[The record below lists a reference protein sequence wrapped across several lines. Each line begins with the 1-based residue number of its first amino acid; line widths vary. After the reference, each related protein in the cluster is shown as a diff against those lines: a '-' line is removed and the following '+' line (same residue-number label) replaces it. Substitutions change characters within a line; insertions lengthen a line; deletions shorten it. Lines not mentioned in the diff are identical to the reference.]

1 MTAQSQI
8 LKGGNIM
15 NKHQLADNLAAS
27 AALVLTGKKKYFSV
41 NTDCPPLKDCIAGTE
56 VRASHLR
63 HIPPDEWGRREIAA
77 RTPFGPTDGAFSVEK
92 WIGPEKPTI
101 IYHHGN
107 NERPFDY
114 RKSAKNTFN
123 SIFAPASSACRD
135 GDQLQANLINLR
147 APFHNG
153 TLAEYSS
160 AMQDVKNFV
169 SMISTSVVL
178 IQELLEALRH
188 YHMGPVLVAGISLGG
203 WITNVHRAYF
213 NTAHSYIPIFA
224 GAALAETFLTSA
236 YRKLTGEPALAD
248 PERLRRT
255 LNFEDDFQKVT
266 DTNVFPLLA
275 TFDQYIDFER
285 QKQSYST
292 VEPAVLGNG
301 HITGTL
307 NTGALKN
314 HIAEQLQNCLQKGSD
329 HLSLNPV

>member
-1 MTAQSQI
+1 
-8 LKGGNIM
+8 M

-41 NTDCPPLKDCIAGTE
+41 NTDCPPLKECIVGTE
-56 VRASHLR
+56 VRASHLK
-63 HIPPDEWGRREIAA
+63 HIPPDKWGHQEIAA
-77 RTPFGPTDGAFSVEK
+77 RTPFGPTDAAFCVEK
-92 WIGPEKPTI
+92 WLSSEKPTI

-123 SIFAPASSACRD
+123 SIFNPASPVSGD

-153 TLAEYSS
+153 TLSEYTT

-178 IQELLEALRH
+178 IQDLIESLRH
-188 YHMGPVLVAGISLGG
+188 YHMGPILVAGISLGG
-203 WITNVHRAYF
+203 WITNVHRTYF

-236 YRKLTGEPALAD
+236 YRKLTGETALGD
-248 PERLRRT
+248 PERLRRAF
-255 LNFEDDFQKVT
+255 NFEDDFQKVT

-275 TFDQYIDFER
+275 QFDQYIDFDR
-285 QKQSYST
+285 QKQSYGA
-292 VEPAVLGNG
+292 VEPTVLETG
-301 HITGTL
+301 HITGMLKTD
-307 NTGALKN
+307 ALQN
-314 HIAEQLQNCLQKGSD
+314 HITEQLQNCLQKGSD